1 MLSYQTCPNEHT
13 CAGLGATDCLAA
25 VPVAPVRA
33 RRAAIVLNRIRL
45 ALAIVAHVVWRLL
58 TWRRP
63 SLSTYLLPTR
73 SGGADGG
80 PMCWPTGEVGD
91 SACSPEGEE
100 VCWPWTVARMV
111 VIHAARRGNQARGL
125 RFPVLVVVE
134 RMLAAG
140 WTMRRSAVMGAG

>member
-1 MLSYQTCPNEHT
+1 MLTHQTCPNEHT
-13 CAGLGATDCLAA
+13 CTGLGEIDCLVA
-25 VPVAPVRA
+25 VPSAPVRT
-33 RRAAIVLNRIRL
+33 RCAAILVNRLRL

-58 TWRRP
+58 TRRRP

-73 SGGADGG
+73 TGGADGG
-80 PMCWPTGEVGD
+80 PMCWPASEVGD

-100 VCWPWTVARMV
+100 VCWPWAVARMV
-111 VIHAARRGNQARGL
+111 VFHAARRSNHARGL

-140 WTMRRSAVMGAG
+140 WTMRRSAVMGVG

>member
-1 MLSYQTCPNEHT
+1 MLTHQTCPNEHT
-13 CAGLGATDCLAA
+13 STGLGETDCLVA

-33 RRAAIVLNRIRL
+33 RRAAILVNRIRL
-45 ALAIVAHVVWRLL
+45 ALAIAVHVVWRLL

-73 SGGADGG
+73 SGAADGG
-80 PMCWPTGEVGD
+80 PMCWPVGEVGD

-111 VIHAARRGNQARGL
+111 VFHAARRDNQARGL